1 MTEVH
6 LASVVGEAEGSA
18 RGKAGALVLARPG
31 GIKWTKKTIII
42 RNVPFTVWHPH
53 DRQAA
58 MRYLFGAVGVWTKG
72 TKGKVALP
80 MDGHKIPKGTT
91 VPKPTAIIQ
100 AFLKG
105 NVNKYLDE
113 KSIPK
118 YPGRPAYHVHG
129 YGMLKADLER
139 KGYKLP
145 EIPKEAVVAAA
156 QQYGIS
162 L

>member
-1 MTEVH
+1 MTVVH
-6 LASVVGEAEGSA
+6 LSSVVGEGEGAA
-18 RGKAGALVLARPG
+18 RGKAGALVLARTG
-31 GIKWTKKTIII
+31 GIKWTKKTVII
-42 RNVPFTVWHPH
+42 RNVPYTVWHPH

-58 MRYLFGAVGVWTKG
+58 MRYLFGAVGTLTKG

-100 AFLKG
+100 AVLKG
-105 NVNKYLDE
+105 NVDNYIKDV
-113 KSIPK
+113 PK
-118 YPGRPAYHVHG
+118 YEGRPAYHVHG
-129 YGMLKADLER
+129 YEMLKADLER

-145 EIPKEAVVAAA
+145 QISKEAVAAA
-156 QQYGIS
+156 VKQYGIS